1 MTDHL
6 FRVPLDYS
14 LGPEGGTIQLFARV
28 ATSPSRAAA
37 ANAAAAAAA
46 KAAAATTATM
56 TATATTSSSA
66 TAAAAVPPPPPDDGG
81 PWLLYLQGGPG
92 FEAPRPTE
100 ASSWLK
106 AALHHGFRVVLLDQ
120 RGTGRSSP
128 PIAPL
133 AHGFGGDE
141 SSPTLSSSS
150 SSSLVAACGSEDP
163 EVQARYLACFRAVSL
178 V

>member
-14 LGPEGGTIQLFARV
+14 RGAEAGTIELFARV

-37 ANAAAAAAA
+37 ANAAAAVAAA
-46 KAAAATTATM
+46 NNAANTKAAPPP
-56 TATATTSSSA
+56 SPSA
-66 TAAAAVPPPPPDDGG
+66 SVPPPPPDDGG

-128 PIAPL
+128 PVSPL
-133 AHGFGGDE
+133 AEGAANAS
-141 SSPTLSSSS
+141 SSPSSSS
-150 SSSLVAACGSEDP
+150 SSASLAAACGSEDP
-163 EVQARYLACFRAVSL
+163 EVQARYLSHFRAVRFWFFYH
-178 V
+178 

>member
-14 LGPEGGTIQLFARV
+14 RGPEAGTIQLFARV

-37 ANAAAAAAA
+37 AANVAAAAAAA
-46 KAAAATTATM
+46 APAAPTK
-56 TATATTSSSA
+56 TTSSSA
-66 TAAAAVPPPPPDDGG
+66 ASGVPPPPPDDGG

-100 ASSWLK
+100 SSSWLK

-128 PIAPL
+128 PVAPPPARGVLADGSAAPL
-133 AHGFGGDE
+133 PP
-141 SSPTLSSSS
+141 SP
-150 SSSLVAACGSEDP
+150 SSSLGDACGSEDP
-163 EVQARYLACFRAVSL
+163 EVQAR
-178 V
+178 